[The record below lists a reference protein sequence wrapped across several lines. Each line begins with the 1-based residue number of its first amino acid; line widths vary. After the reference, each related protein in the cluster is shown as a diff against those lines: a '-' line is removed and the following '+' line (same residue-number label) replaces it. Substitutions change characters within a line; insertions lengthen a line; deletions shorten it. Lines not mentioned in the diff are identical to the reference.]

1 MHFSLPL
8 GVAAPFAKDS
18 PLFELFKEELSK
30 MRESG
35 QIGQVNTKYSV
46 QKEGVKCSDGKVCT
60 YAKSKGLFFTHWF
73 FMAPAKC
80 KISIYIRTCC
90 KYV

>member
-60 YAKSKGLFFTHWF
+60 YAKSKGLFFKHWF
-73 FMAPAKC
+73 FMATTKC
-80 KISIYIRTCC
+80 IWTCC
-90 KYV
+90 RYV

>member
-60 YAKSKGLFFTHWF
+60 YAKSKGLFSGLVVDMSKT
-73 FMAPAKC
+73 K
-80 KISIYIRTCC
+80 KINSNLQLYLDLM
-90 KYV
+90 